1 MKIAEIA
8 KIIEAVLFVSGDGVD
23 RDEFKRIYDLSD
35 KELNKCID
43 ILKERYNENTG
54 VNIISYKNKLQLC
67 SNPELADAVAEILN
81 PIRERSLTKSA
92 LETIAIIAYKQPIT
106 RTEIEQIRGVNCD
119 YAIQLLQSNNL
130 IEVVGRKDAVGK
142 PLLFGTTENFLK
154 RFELENL
161 EALPN
166 YKELLDRI
174 RVIHSEGDSLYREF
188 GIPDEQEETNDAVE
202 DNTETITP
210 TTTESNKKAKNSDEQ
225 PSESVEKAE
234 AENGENSQAEKP
246 QPKQSKKAKK
256 VQNEIK
262 VEESKVEPSVETTQ
276 PSIEEDKTDEKIEKP
291 QTKKSKSSVT
301 TIEIANNQDVTS
313 SEEKAIKTPIKAKQ
327 KESKQEE
334 IITPKNVSKPEVMEE
349 KSVELKKDK
358 ATKVEVVEEKP
369 EVSKRAKSSKI
380 ENVEVKQEEQSAD
393 EQPKLSWRDKMRAK
407 MEANSH
413 HYENLHDYM
422 ENKKE

>member
-8 KIIEAVLFVSGDGVD
+8 KIIEAVLFVAGDGVD

-54 VNIISYKNKLQLC
+54 VNIINYKNKLQLC

-188 GIPDEQEETNDAVE
+188 GIPDEQDGNSVTEGENVAIPQTETNENTDAQTIGNS
-202 DNTETITP
+202 DNQPME
-210 TTTESNKKAKNSDEQ
+210 TTESEDNQSTKVAK
-225 PSESVEKAE
+225 
-234 AENGENSQAEKP
+234 
-246 QPKQSKKAKK
+246 PKQNKNAKR
-256 VQNEIK
+256 
-262 VEESKVEPSVETTQ
+262 VEATIVE
-276 PSIEEDKTDEKIEKP
+276 EKIEQSSEIASATSEKAKEDAKNIGEKIN
-291 QTKKSKSSVT
+291 KKSKSSVIT
-301 TIEIANNQDVTS
+301 LETDNNQDVDKTNS
-313 SEEKAIKTPIKAKQ
+313 QEKAIKTLAKSKQ
-327 KESKQEE
+327 KEIKQDKIVESKE
-334 IITPKNVSKPEVMEE
+334 I
-349 KSVELKKDK
+349 VE
-358 ATKVEVVEEKP
+358 
-369 EVSKRAKSSKI
+369 
-380 ENVEVKQEEQSAD
+380 EVKQDTQQLN

-407 MEANSH
+407 MEANAH
-413 HYENLHDYM
+413 HYENLNDYM
-422 ENKKE
+422 ENKDD